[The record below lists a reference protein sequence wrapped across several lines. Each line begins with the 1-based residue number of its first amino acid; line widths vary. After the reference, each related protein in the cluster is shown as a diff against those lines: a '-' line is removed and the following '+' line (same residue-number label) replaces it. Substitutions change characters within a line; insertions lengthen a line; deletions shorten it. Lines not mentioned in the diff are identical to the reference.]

1 MKPAWALP
9 TTMPEPC
16 AVAATEPPIAPRAEP
31 ATHVVRAITT
41 KIARRLTTMPPV
53 SSAWRCRLRPCL
65 SLSAR
70 LTEKLTIVQ
79 SPSIFCRVY
88 CPLLLNTKRWDPST
102 PLAWNFTMPITEAG
116 TFLGST
122 STSVFT
128 VDAMGRIV
136 SRPLTSVPAV
146 RSSSCCSA
154 SARASAEK
162 TCSASS

>member
-1 MKPAWALP
+1 MPVSDGVKPAWALP

-31 ATHVVRAITT
+31 ATHVARAITT

-53 SSAWRCRLRPCL
+53 SSAWRCRPVP

-88 CPLLLNTKRWDPST
+88 
-102 PLAWNFTMPITEAG
+102 
-116 TFLGST
+116 
-122 STSVFT
+122 
-128 VDAMGRIV
+128 
-136 SRPLTSVPAV
+136 
-146 RSSSCCSA
+146 
-154 SARASAEK
+154 
-162 TCSASS
+162 